1 MVNKKL
7 DESIYKDKVEVPNI
21 IDQKEED
28 KKFPLAL
35 VLAVVTFPL
44 WIGLVALVGGT
55 VFGVAASIIGS
66 AVGLAIAGF
75 SLMITAYTVGGF
87 SGGLLLTGIGFILLA
102 VTVLLLILFVAFCGT
117 VLPWLAHCIRK
128 IIKKI
133 LDEQEETA

>member
-21 IDQKEED
+21 IDQKEDD

-102 VTVLLLILFVAFCGT
+102 VTVLLLILFV
-117 VLPWLAHCIRK
+117 P
-128 IIKKI
+128 
-133 LDEQEETA
+133 